1 MKHPL
6 HLNYNSAKL
15 RICVDSVDGSVVSGR
30 VFSQRLKE
38 VLVFPDL
45 NSLVLRLD
53 RLMDEQNY
61 PQAFQRKRTFRT
73 MSAAAPPLP
82 KEKNGEDDEG
92 PVADETD
99 DRPYMDEETVARARG
114 EKATFVLQVLSRQ
127 NTNWQGHVDFLDG
140 AGSRAFE
147 SELGFLALVNAMLSD
162 RNT

>member
-6 HLNYNSAKL
+6 RLNYNSAKL
-15 RICVDSVDGSVVSGR
+15 RICVDSTDGSAISGR
-30 VFSQRLKE
+30 VFSQRLKD
-38 VLVFPDL
+38 VILFADL

-73 MSAAAPPLP
+73 AVAPSLP
-82 KEKNGEDDEG
+82 KQKNGEDGEALAG
-92 PVADETD
+92 ETD
-99 DRPYMDEETVARARG
+99 DCPYMDEETVARARG

-127 NTNWQGHVDFLDG
+127 NTNWQGYVDFLDG
-140 AGSRAFE
+140 AGNREFE
-147 SELGFLALVNAMLSD
+147 SELGFLALVNAMLLG

>member
-6 HLNYNSAKL
+6 RLNYNSAKL
-15 RICVDSVDGSVVSGR
+15 RICVDGVDGSAVSGR
-30 VFSQRLKE
+30 VFSQRLKD

-73 MSAAAPPLP
+73 AAASPRSRGKAGGDG
-82 KEKNGEDDEG
+82 KEL
-92 PVADETD
+92 AD

-140 AGSRAFE
+140 AGSRDFE
-147 SELGFLALVNAMLSD
+147 SELGFLALVNTMLSA
-162 RNT
+162 RNA